1 MEFFLFLGLAFVGA
15 VFFIWRS
22 RVRTSRDLDSMTKG
36 LPDDLRD
43 KQTIENTRGA
53 VHGPYG
59 GIGGGFDGGGN
70 R

>member
-22 RVRTSRDLDSMTKG
+22 RVRTSQDVEALTKG

-59 GIGGGFDGGGN
+59 GTGGFDGGGN
-70 R
+70 G